1 MVIPAQGHTNCKFH
15 PGDQVI
21 FTPILVRDNKIRVY
35 FMEIPAQGHKNR
47 KFLAEDKAIFA
58 PILVRDNEISGHLM
72 EINAHGHGEDVKSCS
87 LAFT

>member
-1 MVIPAQGHTNCKFH
+1 
-15 PGDQVI
+15 
-21 FTPILVRDNKIRVY
+21 
-35 FMEIPAQGHKNR
+35 MEIPAQGHKNR